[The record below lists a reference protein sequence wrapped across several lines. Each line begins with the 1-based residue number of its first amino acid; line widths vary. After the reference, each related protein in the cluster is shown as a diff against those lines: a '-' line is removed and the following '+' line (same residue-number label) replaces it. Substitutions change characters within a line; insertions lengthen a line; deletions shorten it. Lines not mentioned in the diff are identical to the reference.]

1 MGCTLYY
8 IVSYTSH
15 GASLMAQLVN
25 NLPATRETWVGSLGW
40 EDSPGE
46 GKGYP
51 LQYSGLDTTERLSL
65 PHFTWCFQGSPG
77 WSYVSVVLFCLYVV
91 VCCYQVVTLIITG
104 TYTYKVY
111 PPLLME
117 TNIIVNIGIK

>member
-1 MGCTLYY
+1 
-8 IVSYTSH
+8 
-15 GASLMAQLVN
+15 MAQLVK
-25 NLPATRETWVGSLGW
+25 NLPATRETWLGSLGW

-51 LQYSGLDTTERLSL
+51 LQYCGLHTTERLSR
-65 PHFTWCFQGSPG
+65 PHLTWRFRAHPG
-77 WSYVSVVLFCLYVV
+77 GVLFCLHVV
-91 VCCYQVVTLIITG
+91 VCCYQVVTLIIRG

-111 PPLLME
+111 PPLLMK